1 MTAPPTTLPR
11 ATRRSA
17 RVERRRQ
24 TGANAIALV
33 GALAAAVGAAFAPGQ
48 PTGHGVVDVALRMA
62 LAFAVTIAGARASNT
77 ALLAAL
83 AAAMLGST
91 QDRTLFFVALALFV
105 LGIVAI
111 TTNAANM
118 ATRVLLTGAV
128 VQVLLRLP
136 LDSPT
141 NLSAVVAGAVMV
153 GLLVSGHRRG
163 TRAGRRL
170 DAWILVVLGTLATA
184 ATLLYLATALV
195 AASHVNG
202 GVDAARAGIDAARN
216 GDTDL
221 ALEHFE
227 RARRSLADANDLLGL
242 PFTAPARAV
251 PLVAQHEHAIRTM
264 VSDAERLVA
273 AGSTAARD
281 ADVDSLRMEQ
291 GRLDPAK
298 VVEMAA
304 PLRRVQR
311 ALTRVDHHLEGIDT
325 PWLLPPL
332 DHALDDLTQDV
343 GEARR
348 AVATARVGV
357 RAAPE
362 LLGADRPRNYFLA
375 FTTPT
380 EARAAGGF
388 MGNWGVLTVSDGR
401 LALSEF
407 GRSEDLNKA
416 GNPAAKTLSGP
427 PDYLR
432 RYGRFSPATEW
443 RNVNMSPD
451 FPTVTNVIREMF
463 PQSGGRAIDGVLA
476 IDPKGIA
483 ALLELTGPVNV
494 AGRTEPL
501 TAKNAAKFLLRD
513 QYVEFEAS
521 NPDRIDYL
529 SDAAKAVTNRL
540 TTSSLPGLHDVGRIL
555 GRAARGGHLQAR
567 SFDPDADRFLRRLD
581 IAQTLGGTPGDYL
594 GLVTQNASG
603 SKLELFLHRT
613 MRIDTTVD
621 PSTGQVRSTVEVRL
635 RNDAPTSGLPDY
647 VIGNFFGLPRGTSR
661 LFLSLY
667 TPLRASTVTLDG
679 QAVETER
686 DSELGL
692 NVYSKYVDIP
702 PGGEVVLRFQLAGGT
717 HFVTRHGTSAY
728 RLDLLH
734 QTQVNADRV
743 DVRVRTRE
751 PWTLGD
757 GRGVTVEDGEAR
769 AKTRLTRSTT
779 FTVGVQD

>member
-1 MTAPPTTLPR
+1 MTAPTTTPLR

-17 RVERRRQ
+17 RLERRRH
-24 TGANAIALV
+24 TGANAAALAV
-33 GALAAAVGAAFAPGQ
+33 ALAAAVGAAFAPGQ
-48 PTGHGVVDVALRMA
+48 PTGHHVIDVVLRMA
-62 LAFAVTIAGARASNT
+62 LAFAVTIAGARASH
-77 ALLAAL
+77 AAILGAL
-83 AAAMLGST
+83 AIGMLCSVDD
-91 QDRTLFFVALALFV
+91 QALFFGALVVFG
-105 LGIVAI
+105 LGIAVVA
-111 TTNAANM
+111 TDTASVTA
-118 ATRVLLTGAV
+118 RVVLTGAA

-141 NLSAVVAGAVMV
+141 NLTAIAAGTAMV
-153 GLLVSGHRRG
+153 WLLVSGHRRG
-163 TRAGRRL
+163 TRASRRL
-170 DAWILVVLGTLATA
+170 GIRVVTVVATLAGA

-195 AASHVNG
+195 ARSQVNT

-221 ALEHFE
+221 ALQHFE
-227 RARRSLADANDLLGL
+227 RARRALADANDFLGL
-242 PFTAPARAV
+242 PFTKPAQAV
-251 PLVAQHEHAIRTM
+251 PLVAQHEQTIRTM
-264 VSDAERLVA
+264 VSDAERLVS

-281 ADVDSLRMEQ
+281 ADVDSLRLEQ

-298 VVEMAA
+298 VVAMAQ
-304 PLRRVQR
+304 PLARVQR
-311 ALTRVDHHLEGIDT
+311 ALGRVDRHLQGIDT
-325 PWLLPPL
+325 PWLVPPL
-332 DHALDDLTQDV
+332 DHALDELSRDV
-343 GEARR
+343 ADARR
-348 AVATARVGV
+348 AVTTARLGV
-357 RAAPE
+357 DAAPQ

-388 MGNWGVLTVSDGR
+388 MGNWGVLTVTDGR

-451 FPTVTNVIREMF
+451 FRTVTDVIREMF
-463 PQSGGRAIDGVLA
+463 PQSGGRPIDGVLA

-483 ALLELTGPVNV
+483 ALLELTGPVSV
-494 AGRTEPL
+494 AGRAEPL
-501 TAKNAAKFLLRD
+501 TSKNAARFLLRD

-567 SFDPDADRFLRRLD
+567 SFDPEADRFLRTLD
-581 IAQTLGGTPGDYL
+581 IAQTLGGTPGDSL

-613 MRIDTTVD
+613 MRVDTTVD
-621 PSTGQVRSTVEVRL
+621 PSNGQVRSTVEVRL

-667 TPLRASTVTLDG
+667 TPLQAAKVTLDG
-679 QAVETER
+679 ASVDTER
-686 DSELGL
+686 DTELGL

-702 PGGEVVLRFQLAGGT
+702 PGSAVVLRFQLAGGT
-717 HFVTRHGTSAY
+717 HFVTSGGESAY

-734 QTQVNADRV
+734 QTQVNADRI
-743 DVRVRTRE
+743 DVRVRAAS
-751 PWTLGD
+751 PWKLRD
-757 GRGVTVEDGEAR
+757 GQGLTVEADAAR
-769 AKTRLTRSTT
+769 ARGRLNRSTT
-779 FTVGVQD
+779 LTVGLGD